1 MSSQLLGTFIGIEY
15 IEKIT
20 NGMINISTANPFE
33 YLKNI
38 TLSSY
43 SLEKKNIKPILNNIL
58 ENRPKDT
65 KLKIEITGS
74 SLKSYVSFYIFD
86 YSTSTLELSGK
97 KIDLI
102 TFQWNTLQN
111 GEFINSYGRGREGEL
126 YTITWSYIDM
136 NTNKPILISNNEYKK
151 KDIKNKLLS
160 DEDLMN
166 RIKTEKES
174 NINNRR
180 NRRNRR
186 NILLL
191 LKVIAAILLFV
202 TIMKFLK

>member
-20 NGMINISTANPFE
+20 NGMINISTANTFE

-43 SLEKKNIKPILNNIL
+43 NLEKKNIRPMLNNIL

-65 KLKIEITGS
+65 KVKIEITGS
-74 SLKSYVSFYIFD
+74 SLKSYVSFYIND
-86 YSTSTLELSGK
+86 YSTSSLELSGR

-111 GEFINSYGRGREGEL
+111 GEFISSYGRGREAEL
-126 YTITWSYIDM
+126 YTVTWSYIDM

-151 KDIKNKLLS
+151 ENRLLS
-160 DEDLMN
+160 DQDLMN
-166 RIKTEKES
+166 KIKKQGK
-174 NINNRR
+174 NKKRDKR
-180 NRRNRR
+180 GRRNRR
-186 NILLL
+186 NIIIL
-191 LKVIAAILLFV
+191 LKVIAAILLFI
-202 TIMKFLK
+202 TIMKLLK